1 MLRALLYFLLI
12 FTPITVNSISI
23 GSYYVP
29 GLVIDERNGLFVKM
43 HLEVMRR
50 SGIAGELIIQPT
62 KRTQR
67 AFFYG
72 KIDAYFPELVENIP
86 QKELIIS
93 KPFWLKR
100 IILFSLVSSNIRSLS
115 DLKGKIVGAVKGYS
129 YGEKI
134 VNNPDIS
141 LSYAKDDNANI
152 ERLMRGY
159 IDAVIGDDA
168 STITAIKN
176 SEYTSLIHYDQ
187 DQPVH
192 VLEVFYV
199 CQKTPSGREL
209 CELINKA
216 LTDMKDENIIQ
227 LNRTTG
233 KAQIRL

>member
-1 MLRALLYFLLI
+1 MLRTLLYFLLVFI
-12 FTPITVNSISI
+12 PIAANSTSI

-29 GLVIDERNGLFVKM
+29 GLVMDESNGLFVKI

-50 SGIAGELIIQPT
+50 SGIDAELIIQPT

-67 AFFYG
+67 AFMYG
-72 KIDAYFPELVENIP
+72 KIDAYFPELAENIP

-93 KPFWLKR
+93 KPFWLKK
-100 IILFSLVSSNIRSLS
+100 IILFSLVNSGIRDLS

-134 VNNPDIS
+134 INNPNIS

-168 STITAIKN
+168 STITVVEN
-176 SEYTSLIHYDQ
+176 SQYTNLIHYDQ
-187 DQPVH
+187 NKPIH

-209 CELINKA
+209 CELINQA
-216 LTDMKDENIIQ
+216 LIDMKDEGIIK

-233 KAQIRL
+233 EAQIHL